1 MSNPTSDNNKRIAK
15 NTLLLYFQM
24 LFFVVVYR
32 SLWGDVY
39 SKDVEITENIMSDD
53 QYNELLKAYTKEALA
68 SMIKA
73 DIRTRFPEPYASM
86 YCQQF
91 DNFKTVA
98 DFFEF
103 AAKLMRR

>member
-1 MSNPTSDNNKRIAK
+1 MNSEQ
-15 NTLLLYFQM
+15 L
-24 LFFVVVYR
+24 
-32 SLWGDVY
+32 
-39 SKDVEITENIMSDD
+39 
-53 QYNELLKAYTKEALA
+53 YNELQKAYTKEALA

-73 DIRTRFPEPYASM
+73 DLRRRFLEPYASM

>member
-1 MSNPTSDNNKRIAK
+1 
-15 NTLLLYFQM
+15 L
-24 LFFVVVYR
+24 YR

-39 SKDVEITENIMSDD
+39 CKDVEMTENIMSEE

-73 DIRTRFPEPYASM
+73 DIRSRFPESYASI

-91 DNFKTVA
+91 DDFKNVA
-98 DFFEF
+98 DFFEV

>member
-1 MSNPTSDNNKRIAK
+1 MICASSFRDSKESLA
-15 NTLLLYFQM
+15 NTYI
-24 LFFVVVYR
+24 
-32 SLWGDVY
+32 
-39 SKDVEITENIMSDD
+39 EITENIMSEE
-53 QYNELLKAYTKEALA
+53 QYNELLKAYTKEALT

-73 DIRTRFPEPYASM
+73 DIRSRFPEPYASM

-91 DNFKTVA
+91 DDFKNVA

>member
-1 MSNPTSDNNKRIAK
+1 M
-15 NTLLLYFQM
+15 
-24 LFFVVVYR
+24 
-32 SLWGDVY
+32 
-39 SKDVEITENIMSDD
+39 TEKIMSEE

-73 DIRTRFPEPYASM
+73 DIRNRVPEPYVSM

-91 DNFKTVA
+91 DDFKNVA

>member
-1 MSNPTSDNNKRIAK
+1 M
-15 NTLLLYFQM
+15 
-24 LFFVVVYR
+24 
-32 SLWGDVY
+32 
-39 SKDVEITENIMSDD
+39 DVEITENIIIEE

-73 DIRTRFPEPYASM
+73 DIRNRFPEPYASI

-91 DNFKTVA
+91 ENFKNVA